1 MQLPAAPLGGSVKAP
16 PPAHPMR
23 HDFPDPARGLR
34 ATQSLVHQRLT
45 ETANG
50 RGARG
55 GVVGVNPAL
64 APRAKLLGI
73 SGSGEIQACHAAF
86 RR

>member
-23 HDFPDPARGLR
+23 DDFPDPARGLR
-34 ATQSLVHQRLT
+34 AAQNLVHRLLT
-45 ETANG
+45 ETPSR

-55 GVVGVNPAL
+55 GTMGVNPAL

-73 SGSGEIQACHAAF
+73 SGSEEIQACHAAF